1 MPSNFIGA
9 IKPESFSVTNQ
20 VVFAWSDD
28 NGRNTYSKTPEE
40 TTFGRLDWK
49 LTGLA
54 KHPIM
59 MRGIFALKRVC
70 DAVEIKQGE

>member
-1 MPSNFIGA
+1 MA
-9 IKPESFSVTNQ
+9 
-20 VVFAWSDD
+20 
-28 NGRNTYSKTPEE
+28 SKSTMRDEFRYGVSAKE
-40 TTFGRLDWK
+40 LDWK